1 MNNFFVYVDVKPD
14 GTPFYIGKGSM
25 HRVNDKRQRNQDH
38 TKVCDQFPTWERQL
52 AFMGNEADAFAKE
65 IELIARYRPTLVN
78 KTDGGQGISGLPR
91 TAEWKSNIAR
101 SVQKVWQSNKKE
113 KIVKAIKAAHN
124 RPKTKLIMQTI
135 GKARDLSR
143 FHAKYICLECGHIS
157 LSRWVNQHQKLTNHS
172 GKTVL

>member
-1 MNNFFVYVDVKPD
+1 
-14 GTPFYIGKGSM
+14 
-25 HRVNDKRQRNQDH
+25 
-38 TKVCDQFPTWERQL
+38 
-52 AFMGNEADAFAKE
+52 
-65 IELIARYRPTLVN
+65 
-78 KTDGGQGISGLPR
+78 
-91 TAEWKSNIAR
+91 
-101 SVQKVWQSNKKE
+101 VQKVWQSDKKE